1 MRGLSESCDVFLQA
15 YRPGAMDSLGFG
27 PSELAKKHPGIVY
40 ASLSAY
46 GEQGAWGQR
55 KGFDSLVQTTMG
67 FALEE
72 AQAAGSAEPK
82 ALPVQI
88 LDWATGFLMAC
99 GSAAALVHQSREGGS
114 WNVRVSLA
122 QTAHW
127 LRLLGRVEG
136 GLAIPWPKEDAS
148 LLEETTSG
156 FGQLVA
162 VKHSARLANTKGAQL
177 RPSMPPGTHPP
188 VWP

>member
-67 FALEE
+67 FVLEE

-114 WNVRVSLA
+114 WHVRVSLA

-136 GLAIPWPKEDAS
+136 
-148 LLEETTSG
+148 
-156 FGQLVA
+156 
-162 VKHSARLANTKGAQL
+162 L
-177 RPSMPPGTHPP
+177 RSQ
-188 VWP
+188 